1 MLFTDTV
8 FQKVCRFINENI
20 IKISFS
26 FHFNLKL
33 VPSNIF
39 LRKDKHFLF
48 HWRSNYQDNQYSQ
61 WSFLPSMQHNGCSQL
76 GLPYCQRILVP
87 FYRTYLDSRK
97 IFLESTFQLWD
108 IYLILERCKN
118 FIFNFLFCIRL
129 ERDVRLF
136 FRPEQNT
143 SLDQPTRCSI
153 LGSASEHAKILAILI
168 VCRISAYNL
177 SWINQLYKST
187 NCFFFC

>member
-26 FHFNLKL
+26 FHFNLNL
-33 VPSNIF
+33 VPSNTF
-39 LRKDKHFLF
+39 LHKDKHFLF
-48 HWRSNYQDNQYSQ
+48 HCRSNYQDNQYSQ

-118 FIFNFLFCIRL
+118 FIFEFFILDHQRAQYL
-129 ERDVRLF
+129 LRVRLY
-136 FRPEQNT
+136 
-143 SLDQPTRCSI
+143 
-153 LGSASEHAKILAILI
+153 LGWVFTKVIYGL
-168 VCRISAYNL
+168 
-177 SWINQLYKST
+177 KGM
-187 NCFFFC
+187 